1 MLSRVAHAAAHAGCR
16 RNASSGTANVAA
28 ARGSIATGGVASAR
42 GSIGTRRVAPAVAA
56 AVSAATAIVC
66 EGDLAGRQMA
76 VDQRDGCSGQ
86 RRTNNHGNHEPLH
99 PHG

>member
-28 ARGSIATGGVASAR
+28 AR